1 MTGGVSPGTPAERWY
16 IGTSARSRDA
26 TAMIAIKGER
36 RADGSARPLDETQ
49 KLFPKNG
56 EVEMR
61 GHAALGLKAGDW
73 LLVRTARNDRHR
85 SPSAFKVVGHRRLL
99 PFADLSRCGS
109 AEAVR
114 RLLVEEGWAGGTAGE
129 WSVKV
134 DADHVVRLTLAAAA
148 QGILKAAGPG
158 LEALA
163 AYRFDAERVVDFV
176 SEDDEAKF
184 YDIADQEQTSTYD
197 WSDDATYIDRIVR
210 ALAEG
215 DASDNTPLR
224 IARWLRDHADAVADI
239 SDTGVAYEILRSR
252 ALANRLSARR
262 DLLDQYFSAVRSDP
276 EVSALVARAAEEAA
290 TAEVPEIRARL
301 EAEMAAEVAAGR
313 AEKEAAVRGSLA
325 QLERDFLEELERT
338 IEAKSAQADAE
349 IAERKLAA
357 DKAIDAGLS
366 ERRVALEEAVVRL
379 EGRLSAGERDLA
391 AQAAEIERR
400 RSDVSALVA
409 EEVEARER
417 AERALAVAE
426 AAAQDAAARQ
436 SIVADHAA
444 SAAASIP
451 YGSPAV
457 PARFNSGGAVLTGQA
472 LADAVRAS
480 PLLSDRG
487 RTTLL
492 QTLALMLAGEV
503 PVIHG
508 EEGEDLLEV
517 AEALLSAG
525 RTARFQADP
534 TVISADDLWTRP
546 GTMAPTILREA
557 LTFSSSEDGGTVI
570 AVVADADR
578 SAMRFWHPALT
589 SIARRG
595 DLPRRLL
602 FCCTV
607 ADVEAEEVTALGSD
621 VCLVDAAG
629 SIAPGASAAAALL
642 LGPASPKLSDLHP
655 PAPPVDMTATVASVS
670 KVGYPT
676 RIGHARRLAR
686 ICAEAIALEMDA
698 DQIESLLSRLIA
710 AWEGRRETA
719 PTIKLVTSNT

>member
-1 MTGGVSPGTPAERWY
+1 MTGGVSPATPAERWY

-36 RADGSARPLDETQ
+36 LADGSARTLDETQ
-49 KLFPKNG
+49 KLFPRNG

-85 SPSAFKVVGHRRLL
+85 SPATFKVVGHRRLL

-129 WSVKV
+129 WSIKV

-148 QGILKAAGPG
+148 QGILKAVGPG

-176 SEDDEAKF
+176 FEDDETKF

-301 EAEMAAEVAAGR
+301 EAEIAAEVAAGR

-325 QLERDFLEELERT
+325 QLEREFLEELERT
-338 IEAKSAQADAE
+338 IEAKSTQADAE
-349 IAERKLAA
+349 IAERKRAA

-379 EGRLSAGERDLA
+379 DGRLSAGERDLA

-409 EEVEARER
+409 DEVEARER
-417 AERALAVAE
+417 AERAFAAAE
-426 AAAQDAAARQ
+426 AAAREAAARQ

-444 SAAASIP
+444 AASLP
-451 YGSPAV
+451 HGSPAV
-457 PARFNSGGAVLTGQA
+457 PARFKPGGAVLTGNA
-472 LADAVRAS
+472 LADAVRSS
-480 PLLSDRG
+480 PLLSDKG

-503 PVIHG
+503 PIIHG

-557 LTFSSSEDGGTVI
+557 LTFSASEDGGTVI
-570 AVVADADR
+570 AVVADAER
-578 SAMRFWHPALT
+578 SAMRFWHPALA

-607 ADVEAEEVTALGSD
+607 EDAEAEEVAALGSD

-655 PAPPVDMTATVASVS
+655 PASPVDMTATVASVS

-676 RIGHARRLAR
+676 RIAHARRLAR
-686 ICAEAIALEMDA
+686 ICAEAIALEMGA
-698 DQIESLLSRLIA
+698 DEIETLLSRLIA